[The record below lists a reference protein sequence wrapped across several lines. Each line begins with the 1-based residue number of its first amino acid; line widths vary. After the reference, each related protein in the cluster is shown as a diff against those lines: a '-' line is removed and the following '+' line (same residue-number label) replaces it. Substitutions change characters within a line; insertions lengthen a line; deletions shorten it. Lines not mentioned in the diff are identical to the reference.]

1 MLCSKEH
8 LRLFQPHAPW
18 NSDCRQWSQHQA
30 LLPAALRPW
39 LLLTPHP
46 QEGAVGQVWPS
57 QLAELGIRWCETVIE
72 EVDGFIKFVEQ
83 GILVSDQG
91 FGNSPCKLFSSL
103 YLYKEPSMFANV
115 LFIFLPCSEDLGTDC
130 SESTCIQIPRRKKS
144 CHCCHVFL
152 FPEAVCYMKV
162 EPSAGHSVV
171 EAYSHV
177 CGLSWHGA
185 VGTASLPFPFP
196 TPGHVPLLR
205 HSEYW
210 CLNTPREAGSLAET
224 FPSLFV
230 VINPALWAFYQMGI
244 LL

>member
-57 QLAELGIRWCETVIE
+57 QLAELGIRWRETVIE

-103 YLYKEPSMFANV
+103 YLYKEPSMFGNV
-115 LFIFLPCSEDLGTDC
+115 LFIYFFTLQWGLRNRLLWIHVHPNPKEKKVLSLLPCVSFSWGSMLHEGRTQCRSQRGGSVQPCLCLILTWC
-130 SESTCIQIPRRKKS
+130 SG
-144 CHCCHVFL
+144 HCL
-152 FPEAVCYMKV
+152 
-162 EPSAGHSVV
+162 
-171 EAYSHV
+171 
-177 CGLSWHGA
+177 
-185 VGTASLPFPFP
+185 ASLSIPHPRPCPFAQALRVLVSEH
-196 TPGHVPLLR
+196 TTRSWLLGWDLPQ
-205 HSEYW
+205 SI
-210 CLNTPREAGSLAET
+210 CCN
-224 FPSLFV
+224 
-230 VINPALWAFYQMGI
+230 
-244 LL
+244 